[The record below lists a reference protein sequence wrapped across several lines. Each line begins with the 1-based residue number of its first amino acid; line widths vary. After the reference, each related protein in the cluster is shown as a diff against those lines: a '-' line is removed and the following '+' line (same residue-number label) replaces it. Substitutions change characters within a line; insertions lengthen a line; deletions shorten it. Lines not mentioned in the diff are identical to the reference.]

1 MLATPL
7 ISAGDSGWFPL
18 YRVTIATQPGR
29 GESNP
34 TDPTTGT
41 GQTGQAI
48 LAPFLSSAL
57 QRFSL
62 CHLHA

>member
-1 MLATPL
+1 
-7 ISAGDSGWFPL
+7 
-18 YRVTIATQPGR
+18 VTIATQPDR
-29 GESNP
+29 GGSNP

-57 QRFSL
+57 RRFSL